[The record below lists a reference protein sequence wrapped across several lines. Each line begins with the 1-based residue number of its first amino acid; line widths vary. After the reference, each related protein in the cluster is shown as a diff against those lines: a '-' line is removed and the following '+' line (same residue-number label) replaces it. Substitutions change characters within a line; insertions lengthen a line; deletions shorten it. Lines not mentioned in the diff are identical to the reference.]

1 MTKDRSVD
9 EKSETAECEVRL
21 TVRDERTNDR
31 TGPVQTETPANVDT
45 ATGCAVDR
53 DVELAKGLIRELA
66 AGQLL

>member
-31 TGPVQTETPANVDT
+31 TGPVRTETPANVDT
-45 ATGCAVDR
+45 AAGSAVDR